1 MSPSAHGT
9 SIQPSF
15 MPQTDLKIVA
25 VNQDSMKKVSPAA
38 DPVANFLQTV
48 NKLQF
53 ISSLPPTLKKDLRQ
67 IHVENFYRH
76 NLFSGKSTTGA
87 AIKNE
92 ILKLNNGMR
101 EPTMTQKDLTYEQLS
116 QMVEDLLRENGFYSD

>member
-1 MSPSAHGT
+1 MAQMSPVPHAS

-25 VNQDSMKKVSPAA
+25 VNQDSMKKVSPGA
-38 DPVANFLQTV
+38 DPVANFLQIV

-53 ISSLPPTLKKDLRQ
+53 IVSLPPSLKKDALP
-67 IHVENFYRH
+67 IHIENYYRH
-76 NLFSGKSTTGA
+76 SLFSGKSTNGA

-92 ILKLNNGMR
+92 MLKLNNCTR
-101 EPTMTQKDLTYEQLS
+101 EPILSSKDVSALIGLT
-116 QMVEDLLRENGFYSD
+116 FI